1 MSILKLTKPSDQLTS
16 DDVRNMRRGRKPDG
30 HNGNDWRY
38 QGGRGKCSLMKV
50 RPKYTWAD
58 EEAAAEEQE
67 DKDGAFLRMN
77 AFGET
82 PKRAERMMNKGDSFD
97 RDNFFKIFSMDL
109 ASLSPCSDTKVLTDH
124 Y

>member
-1 MSILKLTKPSDQLTS
+1 
-16 DDVRNMRRGRKPDG
+16 
-30 HNGNDWRY
+30 
-38 QGGRGKCSLMKV
+38 MKV

-97 RDNFFKIFSMDL
+97 RDNFFKIFSIDL
-109 ASLSPCSDTKVLTDH
+109 TSLSPCLPASSRRIRYKQSMLMTKLTLESILC
-124 Y
+124 